1 MTVGLTEPN
10 EKSVVLSVID
20 RELNK
25 MSHEEHL
32 ELLHEID
39 KELAVLQ
46 DEINDKINSFIANH
60 KYSGNLEIIALDKS
74 ILKITDK
81 TERVLKIGHTSV
93 ISPAYLEKIPQ
104 QYVFLVP
111 NLNFKCEK
119 GEWAGEWGGGQG
131 MQPTRF

>member
-10 EKSVVLSVID
+10 EKSVVLSVINS
-20 RELNK
+20 ELIE

-32 ELLHEID
+32 KLLLEID

-46 DEINDKINSFIANH
+46 DEINDKINNFIANH

-81 TERVLKIGHTSV
+81 IERVQKIGHTSA
-93 ISPAYLEKIPQ
+93 IRPSYLEPVPQ

-111 NLNFKCEK
+111 KLHFKYEQ
-119 GEWAGEWGGGQG
+119 ADHFGGAQS
-131 MQPTRF
+131 MQPMRF